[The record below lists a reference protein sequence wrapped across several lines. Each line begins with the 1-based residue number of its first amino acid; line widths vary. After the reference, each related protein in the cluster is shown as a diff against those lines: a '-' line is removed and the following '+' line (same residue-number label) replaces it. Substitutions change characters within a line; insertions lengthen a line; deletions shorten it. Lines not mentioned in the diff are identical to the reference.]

1 MNPKDNLKRVYAM
14 ELQSLPVQLVP
25 PDPIGMEPPRRSKK
39 ALNEDPQPPAPEND
53 PKVVNRLIDRIKRI

>member
-14 ELQSLPVQLVP
+14 ELESLPVQLVP
-25 PDPIGMEPPRRSKK
+25 PDPIGMETPRRSKK
-39 ALNEDPQPPAPEND
+39 TIGEESQPPAPEND